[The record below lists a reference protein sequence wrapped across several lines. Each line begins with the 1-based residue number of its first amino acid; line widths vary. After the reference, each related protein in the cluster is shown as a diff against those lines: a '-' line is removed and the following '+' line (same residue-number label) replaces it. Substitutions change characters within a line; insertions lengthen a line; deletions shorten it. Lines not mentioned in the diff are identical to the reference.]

1 MKLNLKENIRKSVTG
16 EEHKKN
22 LKHGSYSFLV
32 TAIVIALTIVVN
44 LMMGQLPAEA
54 TQLDASTQKLY
65 SIGDETRDLVGSLEK
80 DVELY
85 YIVTSGNENNLISKM
100 LERYRDLSD
109 HLTIEQIDP
118 DLHPEFTSQYTDQ
131 QVEDNSI
138 IVVCGEKS
146 KIVSYSDMSGSSYYY
161 SSMEFD
167 GEGQLTSAISYVTSE
182 DTVKIYQITGHEEQS
197 LGGNFTD
204 ALEKNNIEVEDLSL
218 ITMDSVPEDAAA
230 LIICS
235 PQKDFSSEETE
246 KILNYM
252 QNGGNILLFT
262 DYTGEDTVNLNRIL
276 ENYGLK
282 RDNGIVMEGD
292 AGHYIQQGPNAFL
305 PEVNA
310 SSPYTSLLSS
320 DIYILLYNAQAIR
333 EIDSYR
339 DSLEIEP
346 ILSTTDSGYIK
357 QVEDGRVSFQ
367 KESDDETGSF
377 QVGVSVKETFDSG
390 EETNLVYFSSSAL
403 VYDEYDELVLNGNTE
418 LLTNVITEICGID
431 ASQGISIPVKSL
443 SVSYL
448 NYTQQSAVFWRTIIM
463 IAIPCGFLAVGF
475 AVWMKRRKQ

>member
-44 LMMGQLPAEA
+44 LVVGQLPAEA

-182 DTVKIYQITGHEEQS
+182 DTVKIYQLTGHEEQS
-197 LGGNFTD
+197 LGGT
-204 ALEKNNIEVEDLSL
+204 LRMLWKK
-218 ITMDSVPEDAAA
+218 IT
-230 LIICS
+230 
-235 PQKDFSSEETE
+235 
-246 KILNYM
+246 
-252 QNGGNILLFT
+252 
-262 DYTGEDTVNLNRIL
+262 
-276 ENYGLK
+276 LK
-282 RDNGIVMEGD
+282 
-292 AGHYIQQGPNAFL
+292 
-305 PEVNA
+305 
-310 SSPYTSLLSS
+310 
-320 DIYILLYNAQAIR
+320 
-333 EIDSYR
+333 
-339 DSLEIEP
+339 
-346 ILSTTDSGYIK
+346 
-357 QVEDGRVSFQ
+357 
-367 KESDDETGSF
+367 
-377 QVGVSVKETFDSG
+377 
-390 EETNLVYFSSSAL
+390 
-403 VYDEYDELVLNGNTE
+403 
-418 LLTNVITEICGID
+418 
-431 ASQGISIPVKSL
+431 
-443 SVSYL
+443 
-448 NYTQQSAVFWRTIIM
+448 
-463 IAIPCGFLAVGF
+463 
-475 AVWMKRRKQ
+475 